1 MSEQKMVYKCLIFLL
16 FLAPMVAQSNTPK
29 ELYSF
34 TGIEDQ
40 ERFSNLIETFRCP
53 KCQSSSLA
61 GSNAPIAQD
70 LKTEIHRL
78 IKEGKSDQ
86 QIEAFLRSRYGD
98 FIIYKPAFRKNT
110 LVLWLGPFLLLLVIL
125 ILVVNWNI
133 SSKRKAK
140 DLEAENIVKAVERTR
155 LKQLLEED

>member
-1 MSEQKMVYKCLIFLL
+1 MLKFLIYLL
-16 FLAPMVAQSNTPK
+16 FLAPMVAQSDIPK

-40 ERFSNLIETFRCP
+40 ERFSDLLETYRCP

-61 GSNAPIAQD
+61 GSNAPIAKD

-78 IKEGKSDQ
+78 IEEGKTDK

-98 FIIYKPAFRKNT
+98 FIFYKPEFRKNT
-110 LVLWLGPFLLLLVIL
+110 LVLWIGPFLLLLVIL
-125 ILVVNWNI
+125 IWVINWNI
-133 SSKRKAK
+133 SIKGEVK
-140 DLEAENIVKAVERTR
+140 DLEAKNLLKVVDRTR
-155 LKQLLEED
+155 LKKLLEED